1 MKGRRMAVCGREKGY
16 AKKFAEFANSRK
28 DSLFAV
34 HGFTDWDELTAYT
47 KEHPVDILLLSE
59 EYRIQISE
67 DKGLGRVILLTEEEY
82 REDDG
87 YPAIYKFQKSDRSH
101 VVL

>member
-47 KEHPVDILLLSE
+47 KEHPVI
-59 EYRIQISE
+59 I
-67 DKGLGRVILLTEEEY
+67 
-82 REDDG
+82 
-87 YPAIYKFQKSDRSH
+87 H
-101 VVL
+101 C